1 MSNWFEPV
9 IWWSMG
15 SVRTYQMDLDAFTES
30 NEALRSVLAKDEL
43 DRADRF
49 VQERHR
55 RRFIVGRAMLRA
67 ALAAEIGTAAEKIQF
82 EYGTNGKPFL
92 AGKPVKFNLSHSDH
106 LALLGIS
113 TDHEVG
119 VDIERVDARVEIEA
133 IASRFFTV
141 AECASV
147 LSADAAI
154 RPELF
159 FRLWCCKEA
168 CLKATGIGLTGGLNR
183 WSIIWISDNEGQVA
197 DAEQRLVVGWRVHM
211 LPAPPGFAAAICTIN
226 PSEG

>member
-1 MSNWFEPV
+1 MTNWFESE
-9 IWWSMG
+9 IWRSVG
-15 SVRTYQMDLDAFTES
+15 SARTYLMDLDACTES
-30 NEALRSVLAKDEL
+30 NKALRSILANDEL
-43 DRADRF
+43 VRADRF
-49 VQERHR
+49 INERHR

-92 AGKPVKFNLSHSDH
+92 EGKPANFNLSHSDH
-106 LALLGIS
+106 LALLGIA

-119 VDIERVDARVEIEA
+119 VDIERIDAKVEIEA
-133 IASRFFTV
+133 IASRFFTM
-141 AECASV
+141 AECASI
-147 LSADAAI
+147 LSADAAL

-183 WSIIWISDNEGQVA
+183 WSIIWTSDKEGQVA

-211 LPAPPGFAAAICTIN
+211 LPAPPGFAAAICTIK
-226 PSEG
+226 PSEC